1 LNILYEVKQSMKNV
15 VLQTHES
22 YKKSLAS
29 IHHPA
34 SHKEISPTTL
44 YSEKVN
50 VTAKYMN
57 PHLLLQLMEYLYKKS
72 YKISHNKLRY
82 YLG

>member
-1 LNILYEVKQSMKNV
+1 MNPVKS
-15 VLQTHES
+15 L
-22 YKKSLAS
+22 LAS

-50 VTAKYMN
+50 VTAKS
-57 PHLLLQLMEYLYKKS
+57 KKS
-72 YKISHNKLRY
+72 TLNTPIEGVFIQKMIQNIS
-82 YLG
+82 